1 MDDLGIGGRLTLP
14 TDLAGTIRGPADLL
28 SGRCANV
35 PESEEKIAAV
45 VVTYDRKDLLGE
57 CLDSLLGQSF
67 PPDALYIIDNH
78 STDGTYESLL
88 AKELISPIESASNEP
103 AESVR
108 PVTGLPGRRLEVRY
122 VRMPENTG
130 GAGGF
135 HEGMKRAVDT
145 GFDWLWV
152 MDDDLLAAPD
162 ALEVLVRKKEGLE
175 AAGDGS
181 FLLNSLVLSKGHANQ
196 DRLAFPLQELSAGGS
211 PKIGVYHWRLSEVR
225 DRVHD
230 GLYRWICPFNG
241 TLIPARVIREIGL
254 PNSEFFIKGDEKDF
268 LWRAAGR
275 FNLYTV
281 VDSRVFHPQPQNDAF
296 DWKQYYQIRNM
307 LIVNRHFRFT
317 VLRNLKLIV
326 VGLLWGLR
334 HGRPGLA
341 LVLRAI
347 RDGLARRLGKRG
359 DLSA

>member
-1 MDDLGIGGRLTLP
+1 M
-14 TDLAGTIRGPADLL
+14 
-28 SGRCANV
+28 

-45 VVTYDRKDLLGE
+45 VVTYNRKDLLGE
-57 CLDSLLGQSF
+57 CLDSLLRQSH
-67 PPDALYIIDNH
+67 PLDALYVLDNH

-88 AKELISPIESASNEP
+88 ARELIAPIESANDEP
-103 AESVR
+103 VESVR

-135 HEGMKRAVDT
+135 HEGMKRAVDA

-152 MDDDLLAAPD
+152 MDDDLLAAAD
-162 ALEVLVRKKEGLE
+162 ALEVLLRKKEGLE
-175 AAGDGS
+175 AIQDDS
-181 FLLNSLVLSKGHANQ
+181 FLLNSLVLSKEQADQ
-196 DRLAFPLQELSAGGS
+196 DRLGFPLQELSAGGS
-211 PKIGVYHWRLSEVR
+211 PRLGVYHWRLSEVR
-225 DRVHD
+225 DQVRD

-241 TLIPARVIREIGL
+241 TLIPARAIREIGL
-254 PNSEFFIKGDEKDF
+254 PNREFFIKGDEKDF
-268 LWRAAGR
+268 LWRAAR
-275 FNLYTV
+275 KFNLYTV
-281 VDSRVFHPQPQNDAF
+281 VDSRVFHPEPPNNAF

-307 LIVNRHFRFT
+307 LIVNRHFNFP

-326 VGLLWGLR
+326 VGLLRGLQ

-347 RDGLARRLGKRG
+347 RDGLTGRLGKRG
-359 DLSA
+359 DVPA